1 MRVSS
6 NFSYDI
12 GVAAMNRQQA
22 AQAKTLEQISSGK
35 RNLAPSDDPAAYVRA
50 LSVSQADASNT
61 QYAANR
67 QSATS
72 SLSALDGTLGDVTT
86 LVQNAQQLAV
96 SAGNG
101 TLSDSDRAAIA
112 TQLRGNLDEL
122 MSLANRT
129 DADGQYL
136 FSGFQGS
143 TKPFVDTGTG
153 VQYMGDD
160 GQRLVQASTSRQ
172 LAVNES
178 GRDVFERIPAA
189 GGGNQ
194 SLFKTLG
201 DLINVLQTPVAT
213 SADKTAL
220 ANGLSAAQGNL
231 SNSLDKVLQVRSSVG
246 TRMNEVD
253 TLNTAGDDLSLQYKQ
268 QISDLQGIDYAK
280 AISDLTQQQ
289 TYLQATQQAFLKV
302 QGLSLFDYLK

>member
-12 GVAAMNRQQA
+12 GVAAINRQQA

-50 LSVSQADASNT
+50 LGVSQADASNT
-61 QYAANR
+61 QYATNR
-67 QSATS
+67 QTAAS
-72 SLSALDGTLGDVTT
+72 SLSALDGTLGNVTT

-129 DADGQYL
+129 DANGQYL

-143 TKPFVDTGTG
+143 TKPFVDIGTG

-189 GGGNQ
+189 GGGTQ

-201 DLINVLQTPVAT
+201 DMINVLQTPVT
-213 SADKTAL
+213 TNADKTAL
-220 ANGLSAAQGNL
+220 ANGLNAAQSNL

-268 QISDLQGIDYAK
+268 QLSDLQGIDYAK